1 MVMIALY
8 WFKGLIQLFSPT
20 HILPSKYHY
29 NIGKSLYLASRG
41 KEMEDKMLLY
51 IADQMKHRIADM
63 EDECPKL
70 RFDMANIYYL
80 SGMKAV
86 GYSDYATSRS
96 YFKVALSLLPTDRWV
111 SQYKLC
117 HCISLK
123 LAKSVYSCGDVEE
136 AQSILHEMLENCPSI
151 EDKVPVQALLVT
163 SEYYQY

>member
-29 NIGKSLYLASRG
+29 NIGKLLYLTSRG
-41 KEMEDKMLLY
+41 KEMKDKMLLY

-63 EDECPKL
+63 KDECPEL
-70 RFDMANIYYL
+70 RIDMANLYYL

-117 HCISLK
+117 HRISLR
-123 LAKSVYSCGDVEE
+123 LAKSVYLCGDVEE
-136 AQSILHEMLENCPSI
+136 AQSILHEMLEKCLSI
-151 EDKVPVQALLVT
+151 EDKVPAQALLVT